1 MQSSKTIARAS
12 QYFDADGLISTE
24 KRTSRVFRAAMID
37 GDFYVNWDMRGN
49 TRETFRSR
57 SLPACIYMVVR
68 LTEEGKRP
76 LLYAR
81 TSTGEGAGIG
91 ARAHKTDDGRWVS
104 QNEALADVLQH
115 MLDIWAK
122 ARGQENVPAPI
133 LQRLRPKRFVRRERL

>member
-68 LTEEGKRP
+68 LTEEGKR
-76 LLYAR
+76 
-81 TSTGEGAGIG
+81 TGEGAGIG